1 MNFFDTSAGHNF
13 ASYTVPELIRA
24 IEANTRVMKEYTAAL
39 QENSQML
46 WKHTQALR
54 DQQNDINKKA

>member
-1 MNFFDTSAGHNF
+1 MNFFDTSAGYNF
-13 ASYTVPELIRA
+13 ASCTVPELIRA
-24 IEANTRVMKEYTAAL
+24 IEANTLAMQEHAVAL

-54 DQQNDINKKA
+54 DQQNDINKKS

>member
-1 MNFFDTSAGHNF
+1 MNFFDTSAGYNF
-13 ASYTVPELIRA
+13 ASCTVPELIRA
-24 IEANTRVMKEYTAAL
+24 IEANTRAMKEYTAAL

>member
-1 MNFFDTSAGHNF
+1 MNFFDTSAGYNF
-13 ASYTVPELIRA
+13 ASCTVPELIRA
-24 IEANTRVMKEYTAAL
+24 IEANTLAMQEHAAAL

-54 DQQNDINKKA
+54 DQQNDINKKS